1 MIRREAPARLYCR
14 ATIERR
20 DAGAAK
26 AASRSLSVVAS
37 TEAVDAHGSRVLQNW
52 RIDRY
57 LANPVV
63 LWAHD
68 SSEMPVGLASNVR
81 VEKGRLLADIELA
94 AEGISARA
102 DEVWMGI
109 QAGLVRGVSVGFV
122 PHSVRSV
129 TEQDVDVLELDD
141 NELIEISLTPTP
153 SNAEA
158 LAQLRTAARREGQ
171 TMNFKLLII
180 RALGLSESAS
190 DADIAA
196 ALEQRVG
203 TLREVE
209 ALVGATGRE
218 VVGRAAAWR
227 QSHEQL
233 AQAHAT
239 VAELRGELEARKRSS
254 LVADAQQRGQ
264 LTGAMLEWAR
274 AQPLDVLRSFLAVA
288 PVAVPGAGASPLSP
302 TPPTGVGLSSEDR
315 AVAKLLGLPEE
326 KMLESKRALRAEVI

>member
-1 MIRREAPARLYCR
+1 
-14 ATIERR
+14 
-20 DAGAAK
+20 
-26 AASRSLSVVAS
+26 
-37 TEAVDAHGSRVLQNW
+37 
-52 RIDRY
+52 
-57 LANPVV
+57 
-63 LWAHD
+63 
-68 SSEMPVGLASNVR
+68 
-81 VEKGRLLADIELA
+81 
-94 AEGISARA
+94 
-102 DEVWMGI
+102 
-109 QAGLVRGVSVGFV
+109 
-122 PHSVRSV
+122 
-129 TEQDVDVLELDD
+129 
-141 NELIEISLTPTP
+141 
-153 SNAEA
+153 
-158 LAQLRTAARREGQ
+158 
-171 TMNFKLLII
+171 MNFKLLII